1 MYVKMTDETLCI
13 IIFQPN
19 VRVLNYAPGPL
30 LTDMYETIRTT
41 CGNHEVVEMFNTS
54 KEEVS
59 ITVFMLPYMPLSLSI
74 FVHGV
79 PFSIQRVRAN
89 SNDICVKIYFPSFAK
104 NGDVSIFVR
113 VKA

>member
-1 MYVKMTDETLCI
+1 MFITPSFKKSLIVEQFQGNYLNVVMYVKNDFDGTLCV

-30 LTDMYETIRTT
+30 LTDMFETIRTT

-59 ITVFMLPYMPLSLSI
+59 ITVFMLPYI
-74 FVHGV
+74 Y
-79 PFSIQRVRAN
+79 RV
-89 SNDICVKIYFPSFAK
+89 V
-104 NGDVSIFVR
+104 
-113 VKA
+113 